1 MNNYYE
7 ILGVDSNA
15 SKDDIKKAY
24 KKLALKYHP
33 DKNKDDNAE
42 EEFKK
47 ISEAYN
53 ALMNKSDESQISD
66 SFNNDFFNNFN
77 GFSFNVDLNNANVNM
92 NTSSNFVSVQT
103 SVVIENGKKIE
114 TIVEN
119 KNGIKTTKKTITD
132 LQTGNV
138 EQHVIQN

>member
-114 TIVEN
+114 TVVEN
-119 KNGIKTTKKTITD
+119 KNGIKTTKKTVTD